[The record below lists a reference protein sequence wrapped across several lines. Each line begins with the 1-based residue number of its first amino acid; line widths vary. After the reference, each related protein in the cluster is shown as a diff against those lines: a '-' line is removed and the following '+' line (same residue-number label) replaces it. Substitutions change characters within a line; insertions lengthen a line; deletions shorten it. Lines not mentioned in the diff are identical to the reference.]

1 MTRAQFLRE
10 VGDTLDKRQNVY
22 GNPTDNLR
30 AIAKCWS
37 EYKDTHFTYLD
48 VCIMMILTKAM
59 RLRQQPNHED
69 SYKDIAGYATLAME
83 FIEKAQNEDHQ

>member
-1 MTRAQFLRE
+1 MNRSQFLRKE
-10 VGDTLDKRQNVY
+10 GDTLTKRQHSY
-22 GNPTDNLR
+22 GHPNDNLR
-30 AIAKCWS
+30 SIAKTWS
-37 EYKDTHFTYLD
+37 EYKGQEFNYLD